1 MNYQSKACE
10 ILGKDLYKQIA
21 KRHNMFTKKWTI
33 GRRKEFRKDIDFNIK
48 FILKERR
55 NKEKSYEL
63 D

>member
-55 NKEKSYEL
+55 K
-63 D
+63 